1 MSRPARVR
9 APLGL
14 PWTTVAIVVIT
25 LVGLVLRL
33 LHFGESLAEDEFLS
47 YGEVHGRGFLD
58 VLEQVRGGVEQHPP
72 LFFVLAWASEKVT
85 SAGEMVRLPSLVG
98 GVAVIP
104 VIYLLGARTAGRTAG
119 LVGAAF
125 IALSPFAIFQS
136 VEARPYGLLAFFAG
150 LSTLCLLVALERRR
164 WPWWVLYVVA
174 SAGLLYTHNFGIFIL
189 VAQAAWALWVH
200 REQTRGLIL
209 VHVAIALVY
218 LPWVPAFLNRGVEA
232 PAFLKFF
239 KPLTIAGFRRELLS
253 FFPGHP
259 QFLWSELPG
268 RGPVIVLLVVL
279 AAAAVLVAVRLLQDG
294 VPRPSRELVLI
305 VLLALATP
313 VGFLAYSL
321 SGPET
326 MTARYLTASMPA
338 LMILLGALLAALPRP
353 AAIAAVGAVVAVLCV
368 GVVRGFGD
376 DFTRP
381 DYEAAAHYVEDNSTP
396 DDGVVFAD
404 LTLGATGDVVL
415 FGGRALSLEV
425 YLDNRDI
432 YPVFAAG
439 DAERAFSRASSK
451 RRIFVVS
458 PYPQPKPPREMGAR
472 ATARREFPG
481 SLPLAVTTYVPTG
494 PSFEKPRAPSTPAGG
509 DAGAA
514 PVLAC
519 LDRAGLTGALAQG
532 SPAGSTAIDVSGLGG
547 RSTLYLYASP
557 GRAETAAGEI
567 RAFVQAGAG
576 GDAKAIDRT
585 VLGYLDA
592 PPAAAL
598 AATEDCAGEDVT
610 GPSPAG

>member
-1 MSRPARVR
+1 MSERAGAR
-9 APLGL
+9 APFGL

-25 LVGLVLRL
+25 LVGLVIRL

-47 YGEVHGRGFLD
+47 YGEVHGRSFFD

-72 LFFVLAWASEKVT
+72 LFFVLAWAAETVT
-85 SAGEMVRLPSLVG
+85 GSGEMVRLPSLVG
-98 GVAVIP
+98 GVAIIP
-104 VIYLLGARTAGRTAG
+104 VIYLLGARTVGRPAG
-119 LVGAAF
+119 LAAAAF
-125 IALSPFAIFQS
+125 MALSPFAIFQA

-164 WPWWVLYVVA
+164 WQWWVVYGIA
-174 SAGLLYTHNFGIFIL
+174 SAGLLYTHNFGIFVL
-189 VAQAAWALWVH
+189 VTQAAWALWVH
-200 REQTRGLIL
+200 REQTRELIL
-209 VHVAIALVY
+209 VHLAIALVY
-218 LPWVPAFLNRGVEA
+218 AAWIPAFVNRGVEA

-239 KPLTIAGFRRELLS
+239 KPLTFAGFRRELLS

-279 AAAAVLVAVRLLQDG
+279 AAAAVWVAVRVLKAG
-294 VPRPSRELVLI
+294 VPRPSRGLVLI

-338 LMILLGALLAALPRP
+338 LMIVIGALLTALPRP
-353 AAIAAVGAVVAVLCV
+353 AAIAAVGLVAAVLAV

-404 LTLGATGDVVL
+404 LTLGASGDVVL

-425 YLDNRDI
+425 YLDDRDI
-432 YPVFAAG
+432 YPVFTAG
-439 DAERAFSRASSK
+439 DAQRAFARASSK
-451 RRIFVVS
+451 RRIFVVGS
-458 PYPQPKPPREMGAR
+458 EPLPEPPRGMGAR
-472 ATARREFPG
+472 ESARREFPG
-481 SLPLAVTTYVPTG
+481 SLPLAVATYEPTG
-494 PSFEKPRAPSTPAGG
+494 ARFGKPRAPATPAG
-509 DAGAA
+509 DAGADA
-514 PVLAC
+514 VLAC
-519 LDRAGLTGALAQG
+519 LDRAGLTGTLAQG
-532 SPAGSTAIDVSGLGG
+532 SPAGSTAIDVSGRGG
-547 RSTLYLYASP
+547 KATLYLYATP
-557 GRAETAAGEI
+557 ERANTAAGEI

-585 VLGYLDA
+585 VLGYLAA
-592 PPAAAL
+592 PPAAVL
-598 AATEDCAGEDVT
+598 ADAEDCAGADVT
-610 GPSPAG
+610 GSSPAG